1 MVPATHDWARYG
13 AGLAV
18 QAASSASSAG
28 SGGQF
33 GVAALSGQ
41 QAGVGARFD
50 DVTVVENDDLVRVA
64 DGGQPVRDG
73 DRGPALGKGVE
84 RLLHGPFGLG
94 VEGAGRLVQDQDAR
108 VPEQGPGDRDPLL
121 LAAGEP
127 VPAGADHGVVPVG
140 QADDE
145 VVNLGRAGRVF
156 DLLVGGGGPGVA
168 QVFPH
173 RGVQQVGLLADH
185 ADDGGQVGQPQ
196 VAQVDAVD
204 GDRSAAGVVQPGHQG
219 PEGGLTGA
227 GLADQSQR
235 RARGDVQI
243 DVAQRGTV
251 GAGVGEAD
259 VGEADVPG
267 DLGRVDADRMGGLV
281 DLDRQVQ
288 VLEDPREQGQRA
300 DHRHARVEQPG
311 DRPEQGVLQCG
322 EGDQRA
328 DADHA
333 GGG

>member
-13 AGLAV
+13 AGLAA

-33 GVAALSGQ
+33 GVAALSGP
-41 QAGVGARFD
+41 QAGGGARVD

-73 DRGPALGKGVE
+73 DRGPAFGKGVE

-145 VVNLGRAGRVF
+145 VVDLGRAGRVL
-156 DLLVGGGGPGVA
+156 DLLVGGGGLGVA
-168 QVFPH
+168 QVLPH
-173 RGVQQVGLLADH
+173 RGVQQVGFLADY
-185 ADDGGQVGQPQ
+185 ADDGGQVGQPE

-204 GDRSAAGVVQPGHQG
+204 RDRAAAGVVQPGHQG
-219 PEGGLTGA
+219 PEGGLARA
-227 GLADQSQR
+227 GLADPGQR
-235 RARGDVQI
+235 AARPDI
-243 DVAQRGTV
+243 QREAARRGAV

-259 VGEADVPG
+259 VFEAYVAA
-267 DLGRVDADRMGGLV
+267 DLGRVDADRVGRLV
-281 DLDRQVQ
+281 HLDRQVQ
-288 VLEDPREQGQRA
+288 V
-300 DHRHARVEQPG
+300 
-311 DRPEQGVLQCG
+311 
-322 EGDQRA
+322 
-328 DADHA
+328 
-333 GGG
+333 